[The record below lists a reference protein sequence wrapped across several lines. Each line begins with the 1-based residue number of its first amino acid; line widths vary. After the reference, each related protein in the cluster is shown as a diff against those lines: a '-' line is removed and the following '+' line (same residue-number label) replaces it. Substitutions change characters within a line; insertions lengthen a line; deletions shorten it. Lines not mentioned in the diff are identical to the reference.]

1 MQNPN
6 YRVFKVSAGSDPS
19 KIAGALAP
27 IVRAAVMT
35 NPGIKQ
41 YAELSCI
48 GAGSINQAIKAIGIA
63 SGMVKPYGVDLACVP
78 AFLDVMVK
86 GEERT
91 SIRLIVIRS

>member
-1 MQNPN
+1 MKNPN
-6 YRVFKVSAGSDPS
+6 YRVFKVSASSDAN

-27 IVRAAVMT
+27 IVRAAMMS

-48 GAGSINQAIKAIGIA
+48 GAASVNQAIKAVGIA

-91 SIRLIVIRS
+91 SIRLIIIRS